1 MLGPVPPAVYVEID
15 IAADL
20 PRVWALTQEPSL
32 HQRWDLRFSE
42 ITYEGAPLDDG
53 TQRFRY

>member
-1 MLGPVPPAVYVEID
+1 VPPAVYVEID

-20 PRVWALTQEPSL
+20 PRVWELTQEPSL

-42 ITYEGAPLDDG
+42 IT
-53 TQRFRY
+53 